1 MTDDYIKK
9 RVLVFPVLLKRRKK
23 TKIPDKFLG
32 DRLSQVFQ
40 LFSVLLI
47 HFLNR
52 KQIMA
57 CECHF
62 NNLVRSI
69 SSSPSCI

>member
-1 MTDDYIKK
+1 MTDDYMKK
-9 RVLVFPVLLKRRKK
+9 SIGFSRPVKEEKNQ
-23 TKIPDKFLG
+23 DKFLG

-69 SSSPSCI
+69 SSSSSSCV